1 MAQQSR
7 RPTKFLI
14 VSDTH
19 NLDFD
24 DTAQSIRPFQL
35 PTPKADVLLH
45 CGDLTQVGGIS
56 CFKKALKMLA
66 LIDAELK
73 LVIPGNHDLELD
85 QSYWEV
91 HPDFNG
97 ASNDPDGHREAVD
110 VMTGPLAAEAGVTY
124 LNEGTHTFNLC
135 NGATFTI
142 YVSPYTPIFGDWAF
156 AYPQS
161 EDRFGPPSATAHI
174 PSSVDI
180 VMTHGPLKGILD
192 FCPNGSVGCPHLW
205 RALRRAK
212 PLMHCF
218 GHIHEGYGIEE
229 IEWAKWGDGRERRED
244 RKNEAVH
251 RFFEEEE
258 DGEGTQNPFPEPY
271 VWRGARGAKTL
282 AVNAAIVDGG
292 YEPRNAPW
300 LVSLELPR
308 SA

>member
-1 MAQQSR
+1 MAQETR
-7 RPTKFLI
+7 IPTKFLI
-14 VSDTH
+14 ISDTH
-19 NLDFD
+19 NFDFD
-24 DTAQSIRPFQL
+24 DATQNIRPFQL

-66 LIDAELK
+66 SIDAELK
-73 LVIPGNHDLELD
+73 LLIPGNHDLQLD
-85 QSYWEV
+85 KSYWEA
-91 HPDFNG
+91 HPDYH
-97 ASNDPDGHREAVD
+97 SDPTDPDDHRQAVE

-124 LNEGTHTFNLC
+124 LNEGTHTFNLT
-135 NGATFTI
+135 NGAKFTI
-142 YVSPYTPIFGDWAF
+142 YVSPHTPIFGDWAF
-156 AYPQS
+156 AYPQH
-161 EDRFGPPSATAHI
+161 EDRFGSPSATAPI

-180 VMTHGPLKGILD
+180 VMTHGPPKGILD
-192 FCPNGSVGCPHLW
+192 CCPNGSVGCPHLLH
-205 RALRRAK
+205 AVRRTK

-229 IEWAKWGDGRERRED
+229 IEWMKWGDGRGRRED

-251 RFFEEEE
+251 RFFEEE
-258 DGEGTQNPFPEPY
+258 GEGVENPYPEPY
-271 VWRGARGAKTL
+271 VWRGTRGQKTL
-282 AVNAAIVDGG
+282 AVNAAIMNGD

>member
-1 MAQQSR
+1 MAQKATIA
-7 RPTKFLI
+7 TKFLI
-14 VSDTH
+14 ISDTH
-19 NLDFD
+19 NFDFD
-24 DTAQSIRPFQL
+24 DATQNIRPFQL

-66 LIDAELK
+66 SVDAELK

-85 QSYWEV
+85 KSYWEL
-91 HPDFNG
+91 HPEHHGD
-97 ASNDPDGHREAVD
+97 SIDSDDHRQAME
-110 VMTGPLAAEAGVTY
+110 VMTGPLAAEAGITY
-124 LNEGTHTFNLC
+124 LNEGTHTFSLT
-135 NGATFTI
+135 NGTKFTI
-142 YVSPYTPIFGDWAF
+142 YVSPYTPTFGDWVF
-156 AYPQS
+156 AYTQH
-161 EDRFGPPSATAHI
+161 EDRFGSHSATAPI

-180 VMTHGPLKGILD
+180 VMTHGPPKEILD
-192 FCPNGSVGCPHLW
+192 CCPNGSVGCPHLF

-229 IEWAKWGDGRERRED
+229 IEWTKWGDGREGRRED

-251 RFFEEEE
+251 RFFEE
-258 DGEGTQNPFPEPY
+258 DGEGVQNPYPEPY
-271 VWRGARGAKTL
+271 VWRGTRGVKTL
-282 AVNAAIVDGG
+282 AVNAAIMDGD
-292 YEPRNAPW
+292 YELRNAPW